1 MLRFSS
7 TALTQ
12 LPTDALVVDVDC
24 VGGEPTAALRRCSAA
39 FSDVAGAYER
49 SFRAGDLR
57 PGELLV
63 LPPTSDRSTTIFLAP
78 SRVHPQGELRPEDFK
93 RLSKSIL
100 EETLR
105 RGFHSLALL
114 PFHVG
119 RGLDE
124 IEIRRQLLYS
134 FARSPELELICLS
147 ETCDSDAV
155 GRVSIFTDGGAEK
168 EGGKGG
174 YGVVLRFGD
183 HHKELS
189 CGFQQTTVERME
201 LMAAVVGL
209 EALKRRCRVR
219 LHSDSRYV
227 VDSVNTG
234 LLFRHA
240 SRQWKGKK
248 SRLVD
253 LWERFLDQYLKHDVE
268 VIWIKGHSGIEDND
282 RCDQL
287 AGEARQAMPLAVDE
301 GYQCKRAKRKAKPAA
316 QAAPAQAAP
325 AQAAPAPAAPAPAA
339 PVESPTPVTRVPS
352 AGKPKKAGDPCRAC
366 GHALEK
372 RIPKRHKANAAYHF
386 AWYLF
391 CTNCKR
397 FYHVEEAKVDVAES
411 HKTS

>member
-12 LPTDALVVDVDC
+12 LPTDALIVDVDC

-39 FSDVAGAYER
+39 FSDVADAYER
-49 SFRAGDLR
+49 HFNAGDLR

-63 LPPTSDRSTTIFLAP
+63 LPPTPDRSATVFLAP
-78 SRVHPQGELRPEDFK
+78 SRVHPQGELRAEDFK
-93 RLSKSIL
+93 RLAKTIL

-105 RGFHSLALL
+105 RGFHSLAWL

-124 IEIRRQLLYS
+124 TEIRRQLLYS
-134 FARSPELELICLS
+134 FARSPELELIYLS
-147 ETCDSDAV
+147 ENCDSDPV

-183 HHKELS
+183 HHKEIS

-209 EALKRRCRVR
+209 EALKRPCRVR

-227 VDSVNTG
+227 VDTVNTG

-248 SRLVD
+248 SRSMD

-287 AGEARQAMPLAVDE
+287 AGEARQAISLAIDE
-301 GYQCKRAKRKAKPAA
+301 GFRSKQAKRKSKPAS
-316 QAAPAQAAP
+316 QAAPATPVNSSPPNPTTPGPATTNVTAP
-325 AQAAPAPAAPAPAA
+325 AN
-339 PVESPTPVTRVPS
+339 VMSG
-352 AGKPKKAGDPCRAC
+352 GKPKKAGDPCRAC

-372 RIPKRHKANAAYHF
+372 RIPKKHKANAAYHF
-386 AWYLF
+386 AWYLY
-391 CTNCKR
+391 CTHCKR

-411 HKTS
+411 YKTR

>member
-1 MLRFSS
+1 M
-7 TALTQ
+7 
-12 LPTDALVVDVDC
+12 
-24 VGGEPTAALRRCSAA
+24 
-39 FSDVAGAYER
+39 
-49 SFRAGDLR
+49 
-57 PGELLV
+57 
-63 LPPTSDRSTTIFLAP
+63 
-78 SRVHPQGELRPEDFK
+78 
-93 RLSKSIL
+93 
-100 EETLR
+100 
-105 RGFHSLALL
+105 
-114 PFHVG
+114 
-119 RGLDE
+119 
-124 IEIRRQLLYS
+124 
-134 FARSPELELICLS
+134 
-147 ETCDSDAV
+147 
-155 GRVSIFTDGGAEK
+155 GRVSIFTDGGAEQ

-209 EALKRRCRVR
+209 EALKRPCRVR

-248 SRLVD
+248 SRSVD

-287 AGEARQAMPLAVDE
+287 AGEARQAMPLAVDQ
-301 GYQCKRAKRKAKPAA
+301 GYQSKRAKRKAKPAG
-316 QAAPAQAAP
+316 QAAPV
-325 AQAAPAPAAPAPAA
+325 PAAPPQS
-339 PVESPTPVTRVPS
+339 PTLVQSPTPAGAVSSV
-352 AGKPKKAGDPCRAC
+352 GKPKKTGDPCRAC

-372 RIPKRHKANAAYHF
+372 RIPKKHKANAAYHF
-386 AWYLF
+386 AWYLY